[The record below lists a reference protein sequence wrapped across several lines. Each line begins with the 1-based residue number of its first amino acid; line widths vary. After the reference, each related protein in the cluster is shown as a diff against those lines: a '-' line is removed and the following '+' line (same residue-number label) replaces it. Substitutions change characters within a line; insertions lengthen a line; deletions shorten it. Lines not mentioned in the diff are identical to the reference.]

1 MPLHLTDGQLRKIR
15 ELQELL
21 IAPLRFPDTASWT
34 AAVHGAATE
43 LFGVERSLLVLP
55 GVDGDVRLDAPNL
68 ADESLEALGDALT
81 GVAAGANRYG
91 DSLLDRA
98 MRRLAAS
105 GIEVW
110 DRRIAER
117 ISRIPLEDMPR
128 FYPEVVRP
136 YEFEGMLVM
145 AHSLPEGR
153 AQMHILPAG
162 SESTAFG
169 NDALDVFRLLL
180 PAFRSGSR
188 AHALASRRRRRLRES
203 LALLQEGVAVFRDG
217 ARVYRNRSLEGL
229 LSAEERQDDLSDA
242 IEACAENLRKALAN
256 RAAPERGLDC
266 STEVRTPTNRYRL
279 AASHLEGGYGGV
291 PVTVLVVVRPAVP
304 PLPDGP
310 ELRER
315 YSLTPRQAEVATL
328 LARGHSNREIA
339 ERLTISP
346 HTARHHAQRVL
357 EKTGAPSR
365 KALALKFLE
374 DSG

>member
-1 MPLHLTDGQLRKIR
+1 MPLHLTDGQLRQIR

-21 IAPLRFPDTASWT
+21 IAPLRLPDTASWT
-34 AAVHGAATE
+34 AAVHGAATD

-68 ADESLEALGDALT
+68 ADRSLEALEDALT
-81 GVAAGANRYG
+81 GVGAGANRYG
-91 DSLLDRA
+91 DPLLDRA

-105 GIEVW
+105 GVEVW
-110 DRRIAER
+110 NRRIAER
-117 ISRIPLEDMPR
+117 VSRIPLEEMPR

-136 YEFEGMLVM
+136 HELEGMLVM

-162 SESTAFG
+162 SERTAFG
-169 NDALDVFRLLL
+169 HDALDVFRLLL
-180 PAFRSGSR
+180 PAFRAGSR
-188 AHALASRRRRRLRES
+188 AHALASRRRRRLLES

-217 ARVYRNRSLEGL
+217 DEVYRNRALRRL
-229 LSAEERQDDLSDA
+229 LAAEESQDDLTDA
-242 IEACAENLRKALAN
+242 IAACAEHLRRALAN
-256 RAAPERGLDC
+256 RAAPGGGLDC

-279 AASHLEGGYGGV
+279 AASHLEGGHEGV
-291 PVTVLVVVRPAVP
+291 PATVLVVVRPAVP
-304 PLPDGP
+304 PLPD
-310 ELRER
+310 EEHLRDR
-315 YSLTPRQAEVATL
+315 YGLTPRQAEVATL